1 MTCTDKISRDNMLY
15 TEPLPEI
22 EWTLRDGTR
31 EVIGYDCRRATCR
44 FRGRDYEAWYT
55 EELPLATGPW
65 KFHGLPGLILAV
77 NDTGDDGGI
86 IRFEAT
92 RIRRAEVPVTM
103 ADLNYLTTSRKKFMA
118 TERKFMTDP
127 IGYMQANSNIRITVR
142 NEGRDA
148 ARGCR
153 PAPRIQSA
161 GNRIAPRR
169 DEVPADPALVAGRNR
184 RPGPGVHGPR
194 GRQRRTGRPSP
205 GPSSRRGT
213 PWASRWVT
221 RRPRPRAISCSGRAG
236 AGQPR
241 SSTSRRWAT
250 AGNRFRR
257 MPDGCSCC

>member
-92 RIRRAEVPVTM
+92 GIRRAEVPVTM

-118 TERKFMTDP
+118 TERKYMTDP

-142 NEGRDA
+142 NED
-148 ARGCR
+148 
-153 PAPRIQSA
+153 
-161 GNRIAPRR
+161 
-169 DEVPADPALVAGRNR
+169 
-184 RPGPGVHGPR
+184 
-194 GRQRRTGRPSP
+194 
-205 GPSSRRGT
+205 GT
-213 PWASRWVT
+213 P
-221 RRPRPRAISCSGRAG
+221 CEG
-236 AGQPR
+236 ADLLREYNPLE
-241 SSTSRRWAT
+241 TE
-250 AGNRFRR
+250 
-257 MPDGCSCC
+257 

>member
-1 MTCTDKISRDNMLY
+1 MLY

-92 RIRRAEVPVTM
+92 GIRCAEVPVTM

-142 NEGRDA
+142 NED
-148 ARGCR
+148 
-153 PAPRIQSA
+153 
-161 GNRIAPRR
+161 
-169 DEVPADPALVAGRNR
+169 
-184 RPGPGVHGPR
+184 
-194 GRQRRTGRPSP
+194 
-205 GPSSRRGT
+205 GT
-213 PWASRWVT
+213 P
-221 RRPRPRAISCSGRAG
+221 CEG
-236 AGQPR
+236 ADLLREYNPLE
-241 SSTSRRWAT
+241 TE
-250 AGNRFRR
+250 
-257 MPDGCSCC
+257 